1 MNNKT
6 RILVV
11 DDDPGIR
18 RLLQIYLNRE
28 ANLKVCAT
36 AENTSQ
42 ALSVLEEQTIDL
54 AIVGFSL
61 NGMSSLEVSERI
73 NLRWSE
79 IPVLIFSSYNE
90 AIHVRLAF
98 RLGVRG
104 YVVKHPGM
112 MEELIKATYE
122 LLAGNTYVSPRI
134 SE

>member
-1 MNNKT
+1 MKNKT

-28 ANLKVCAT
+28 ANLTVCAA

-42 ALSVLEEQTIDL
+42 AINALKEQAIDL
-54 AIVGFSL
+54 VIVGFSN
-61 NGMSSLEVSERI
+61 NGTSGLELSERI
-73 NLRWSE
+73 HLRWPE
-79 IPVLIFSSYNE
+79 IPVLIFSSYIG

-104 YVVKHPGM
+104 YVVKLPGM
-112 MEELIKATYE
+112 MEELIKAIYE